1 MWTYRVI
8 DVDSWSIFLCRRQNV
23 CRHLF
28 FNAGDTNYA
37 LLRPAN
43 QSTTHKDYVA
53 GKAVDGISDDES
65 SMSHTLDGD
74 YHPWWKVELAYPIW
88 VTHVEITN
96 KLSHGK
102 KYLEI
107 KLDINRE
114 RYIDCDDEL
123 FMCYFDV
130 CPCCESKGG
139 MHSKITHEKY
149 ITVKRFSSYLFTI
162 SYLLCHNRALLDPT
176 NT

>member
-37 LLRPAN
+37 LLCHAN
-43 QSTTHKDYVA
+43 QSTTLKDYVA
-53 GKAVDGISDDES
+53 GKAVDGIPDDES

-96 KLSHGK
+96 RLSHGK

-107 KLDINRE
+107 KHDMNRE
-114 RYIDCDDEL
+114 RHIDCGDEFFYVL
-123 FMCYFDV
+123 FWCFPLLRV
-130 CPCCESKGG
+130 KKGNAFQNNTWWINDG
-139 MHSKITHEKY
+139 KK
-149 ITVKRFSSYLFTI
+149 KRL
-162 SYLLCHNRALLDPT
+162 HNT
-176 NT
+176 